1 MGQDKEE
8 RIHGLPQRD
17 PCSSR
22 HRAMVIG
29 FTGNSDQFQNIRVTV
44 YPRKKRA

>member
-1 MGQDKEE
+1 MGQDMEE
-8 RIHGLPQRD
+8 RIHSLLQID
-17 PCSSR
+17 PYSKR

-29 FTGNSDQFQNIRVTV
+29 FTGNSDQFQNIRLTV